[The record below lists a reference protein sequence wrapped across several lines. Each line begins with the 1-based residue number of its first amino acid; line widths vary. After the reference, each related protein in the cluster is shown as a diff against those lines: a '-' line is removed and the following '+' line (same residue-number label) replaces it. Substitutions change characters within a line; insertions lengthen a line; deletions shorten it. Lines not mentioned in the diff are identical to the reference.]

1 MRISELS
8 DRSGLT
14 VQTIKFYL
22 REGLL
27 PKGTATS
34 ATRADYD
41 ERHLRR
47 LRLIRALREVGDLPI
62 AAIIRIVTALDDEKI
77 GLHDLLGTAQHA
89 LGPHVP
95 PSADGPGWRAA
106 KEDVDSLIAELGWRI
121 SPDAPAR
128 DLLAQTFLALRGLG
142 FPIVL
147 TELRPYI
154 RAATAISGHETAQLT
169 PDAPRERA
177 LLGTLVTTVLYE
189 QVLIALHRLAHEDAS
204 ACRFGDGA
212 AARDDAVPDDGVPT
226 V

>member
-27 PKGTATS
+27 PRGTATA

-41 ERHLRR
+41 DRHLKR

-62 AAIIRIVTALDDEKI
+62 AAIIRIVAALDDDKI
-77 GLHDLLGTAQHA
+77 GLPELLGTAQHA

-95 PSADGPGWRAA
+95 ANADGAAWRAA
-106 KEDVDSLIAELGWRI
+106 KEDVDSLIAELGWRVG
-121 SPDAPAR
+121 PGAPAR

-154 RAATAISGHETAQLT
+154 DAAIAISAHEAAQLT
-169 PDAPRERA
+169 SDPPRERA
-177 LLGTLVTTVLYE
+177 LLGILVTTVLYE
-189 QVLIALHRLAHEDAS
+189 QVLVALHRLAQEDAS
-204 ACRFGDGA
+204 ARRFGDG
-212 AARDDAVPDDGVPT
+212 P
-226 V
+226 

>member
-41 ERHLRR
+41 DRHLRR
-47 LRLIRALREVGDLPI
+47 LRLIRALREVGDLPV
-62 AAIIRIVTALDDEKI
+62 AAITRIVNALDDEKI
-77 GLHDLLGTAQHA
+77 SLRDLVGTAQHA

-95 PSADGPGWRAA
+95 PNADGPAWRAA
-106 KEDVDSLIAELGWRI
+106 KQDVDSLVAELGWRAG
-121 SPDAPAR
+121 PDAPAR
-128 DLLAQTFLALRGLG
+128 DLLAQTFVALRGLG

-147 TELRPYI
+147 SELRPYI
-154 RAATAISGHETAQLT
+154 DAAAAISAHEAGQLT
-169 PDAPRERA
+169 ADAPRERA

-189 QVLIALHRLAHEDAS
+189 QVLIALHRLAQEDA
-204 ACRFGDGA
+204 AARRFGDG
-212 AARDDAVPDDGVPT
+212 DP
-226 V
+226 

>member
-27 PKGTATS
+27 PKGTPTA

-41 ERHLRR
+41 DAHLKR

-62 AAIIRIVTALDDEKI
+62 SAITRIVTALDDDKI
-77 GLHDLLGTAQHA
+77 GLHELLGTAQHA

-95 PSADGPGWRAA
+95 PNADGAAWRAA
-106 KEDVDSLIAELGWRI
+106 KEDVDSLVSELGWQV
-121 SPDAPAR
+121 SPLAPAR

-154 RAATAISGHETAQLT
+154 DAATALSAHETGRLT
-169 PDAPRERA
+169 EDAARDRA

-189 QVLIALHRLAHEDAS
+189 QVLIALHRLAQEDAS
-204 ACRFGDGA
+204 ARRFGADPMV
-212 AARDDAVPDDGVPT
+212 DAP
-226 V
+226 

>member
-27 PKGTATS
+27 PKGAATA

-41 ERHLRR
+41 DAHLKR
-47 LRLIRALREVGDLPI
+47 LRLIRALREVGDLPVS
-62 AAIIRIVTALDDEKI
+62 AITRIVTALDDDEI
-77 GLHDLLGTAQHA
+77 GLHELLGTAQHA

-95 PSADGPGWRAA
+95 PNADGAAWRAA
-106 KEDVDSLIAELGWRI
+106 KEDVDSLVGELGWRV
-121 SPDAPAR
+121 SPFAPAR

-154 RAATAISGHETAQLT
+154 DAAAALSAHETGRLT
-169 PDAPRERA
+169 EDASRDRA

-189 QVLIALHRLAHEDAS
+189 QVLIALHRLAQEDAS
-204 ACRFGDGA
+204 ARRFGADPMV
-212 AARDDAVPDDGVPT
+212 DAP
-226 V
+226 

>member
-27 PKGTATS
+27 PRGTATA

-41 ERHLRR
+41 DRHLKR

-62 AAIIRIVTALDDEKI
+62 SSITRIVTALDDDKI
-77 GLHDLLGTAQHA
+77 GLHDLLGTTQHA

-95 PSADGPGWRAA
+95 ASADGSSWRAA
-106 KEDVDSLIAELGWRI
+106 REDVDALISELGWQV
-121 SPDAPAR
+121 SPRAPAR
-128 DLLAQTFLALRGLG
+128 NLLAQTFVALRGLG

-154 RAATAISGHETAQLT
+154 DAAAAISAHETGQLSA
-169 PDAPRERA
+169 DAPRERA

-189 QVLIALHRLAHEDAS
+189 QVLIALHRLAQEDAS
-204 ACRFGDGA
+204 ARRFGDTA
-212 AARDDAVPDDGVPT
+212 
-226 V
+226 

>member
-27 PKGTATS
+27 PKGTITA

-41 ERHLRR
+41 DGHLKR

-62 AAIIRIVTALDDEKI
+62 AAIIRIVTALDDDKI
-77 GLHDLLGTAQHA
+77 GLHELLGTAQHA

-95 PSADGPGWRAA
+95 PNADGAAWRAA
-106 KEDVDSLIAELGWRI
+106 REDVDSLVAELGWRV
-121 SPDAPAR
+121 SPLAPAR

-154 RAATAISGHETAQLT
+154 DAAATISAHEGARLSE
-169 PDAPRERA
+169 DAPRERA
-177 LLGTLVTTVLYE
+177 LLGMLVTTVLYE
-189 QVLIALHRLAHEDAS
+189 QVLIALHRLAQEDAS
-204 ACRFGDGA
+204 ARRFGDDPM
-212 AARDDAVPDDGVPT
+212 DDPMV
-226 V
+226 